1 MMLSLCCRLNI
12 IPCFL
17 PRSCAI
23 RAAET
28 APYPDPNQTSCLVD
42 GKGQLLLKQVCRG
55 IGVQG
60 GKQSSRGEYV
70 VGVHAQHRVLGCQR
84 AGAAAREG
92 GGEDLQAILPVRK
105 DPTGTDHLRD
115 LA

>member
-60 GKQSSRGEYV
+60 GKQTSLDEYV
-70 VGVHAQHRVLGCQR
+70 VGVLAQHRVIGGER
-84 AGAAAREG
+84 AGASEREG
-92 GGEDLQAILPVRK
+92 VGEYLQSKLPVRK
-105 DPTGTDHLRD
+105 DPTGI
-115 LA
+115 